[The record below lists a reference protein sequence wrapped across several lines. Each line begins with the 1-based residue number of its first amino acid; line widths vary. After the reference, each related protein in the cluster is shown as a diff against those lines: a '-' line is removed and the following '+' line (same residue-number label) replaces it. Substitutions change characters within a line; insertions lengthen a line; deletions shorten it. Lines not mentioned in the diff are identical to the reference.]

1 MSDSN
6 SRPRRVRWLVAALA
20 VAGIAVLAWGALA
33 PSQGPAP
40 AGGKPTSEAG
50 DGQAQKL
57 KSLQRRQPGDPYAL
71 GRPDAPVVMIQYED
85 YRCPFCAQFSEKIQP
100 ELIDRYVKSGTLRI
114 EWRDMP
120 IFGEQSTEV
129 AEAAR
134 AAGQQGRFWQF
145 HDAAYSVGDGNSK
158 PDFGPGVIED
168 LARRAG
174 VPDMSRFEA
183 DRADPA
189 IAAEVA
195 RDRDE
200 GQRLGV
206 PSTPAFLIGGQ
217 AVLGA
222 QPLPEF
228 VSVID
233 QERANS

>member
-1 MSDSN
+1 MSDSS
-6 SRPRRVRWLVAALA
+6 SRSRRIRWLVAALA
-20 VAGIAVLAWGALA
+20 VAGVAVLAWGALA

-40 AGGKPTSEAG
+40 DGGKPTSEAD
-50 DGQAQKL
+50 DGQAAKL
-57 KSLQRRQPGDPYAL
+57 KSLQRRQTGDPYAL
-71 GRPDAPVVMIQYED
+71 GRTDAPVVMIQYED
-85 YRCPFCAQFSEKIQP
+85 YRCPFCAQFSRKIQP
-100 ELIDRYVKSGTLRI
+100 ELIDRYVRTGTLRI

-134 AAGQQGRFWQF
+134 AAGRQGRFWQF
-145 HDAAYSVGDGNSK
+145 HDAAYSIGDGNSK
-158 PDFGPGVIED
+158 PDFGPGVIDD

-174 VPDMSRFEA
+174 VPDMPRFEA

-189 IAAEVA
+189 IAAEVT
-195 RDRDE
+195 RDRAE

-206 PSTPAFLIGGQ
+206 PSTPAFLINGQ

-228 VSVID
+228 AAAIE
-233 QERANS
+233 QEKANA